1 MFFLVFVSVE
11 ILMPECCTTGWSGI
25 HRRAADDS
33 QGKRSRTGNFCFS
46 YAHLKAFSLEKITRS
61 VVFKHLLFAD
71 GTGPSVYSLLSEQS
85 FKNQFVS
92 AAAPL
97 ELLPD
102 QTAFSWELPLIPGL
116 PGARCWLPSQPG
128 SALLQRSRHGAVC
141 PCFSLPCPP
150 GDG

>member
-1 MFFLVFVSVE
+1 
-11 ILMPECCTTGWSGI
+11 MPECCITGWSGI

-33 QGKRSRTGNFCFS
+33 QGKRSRTGSFCFS

-85 FKNQFVS
+85 FKNQLVS

-102 QTAFSWELPLIPGL
+102 QTAFSWKLPLI
-116 PGARCWLPSQPG
+116 AG
-128 SALLQRSRHGAVC
+128 SPRSLAVRSSSIHGVGQSAHASPCRVLQVMDISRNLCAEYLYTHGI
-141 PCFSLPCPP
+141 
-150 GDG
+150 